1 MDHTPTVSSLFL
13 RYQQRLMLN
22 WIAGE
27 AGAQRPLTHPKTS
40 KGSDLIG
47 YLNVIHPN
55 QLQVLGKVEYNYLNE
70 LDELARATFLKQ
82 LFALQPT
89 AIFIGDTLC
98 APDDLRQ
105 AAKTANTA
113 LIGSQIPTAK
123 LINSLRYYLGS
134 ELAEKTTIHGVF
146 LEVNG
151 LGILLTGESNMGK
164 SELALELITR
174 NHRLIADDAPE
185 FSHVGPDT
193 IRGSCPEV
201 LRDFLEVRGLGILN
215 IRAMFGDNA
224 IKMSKDLR
232 LIVNLKRMAA
242 DDIRLV
248 DRLKGSYRTRA
259 ILDIEIPE
267 VTLPVVSGRNLAV
280 LVEAAARDH
289 ILLRKG
295 YNASEDFIKRQNALI
310 QQDSNS

>member
-13 RYQQRLMLN
+13 RYQERLGLY

-27 AGAQRPLTHPKTS
+27 NRTQQALTTPGVNKGTS
-40 KGSDLIG
+40 LIG
-47 YLNVIHPN
+47 YLNTIHPN
-55 QLQVLGKVEYNYLNE
+55 QLQVLGEVELSFLNGLDNAARQTYL
-70 LDELARATFLKQ
+70 TQ
-82 LFALQPT
+82 LFKARPA
-89 AIFIGDTLC
+89 AILIADKLS
-98 APDDLRQ
+98 APDDLQQ
-105 AAKTANTA
+105 AAEESATA
-113 LIGSQIPTAK
+113 LIGSPISAIK
-123 LINSLRYYLGS
+123 LISCLLYYLGS
-134 ELAEKTTIHGVF
+134 EFAEKTTLHGVF

-151 LGILLTGESNMGK
+151 LGVLLTGESNIGK

-193 IRGSCPEV
+193 IRGTCPDV

-215 IRAMFGDNA
+215 IRAMFGDIA

-232 LIVNLKRMAA
+232 LIINLKSLAA
-242 DDIRLV
+242 DEMKQV
-248 DRLKGSYRTRA
+248 DRLKGSYSTRS
-259 ILDIEIPE
+259 ILDIDIPE

-295 YNASEDFIKRQNALI
+295 YIASEDFTERQHALI
-310 QQDSNS
+310 QQDSSS